1 MSDSRYLMLLLMGR
15 CRSKWERWNLWNEEL
30 DKMKVQL
37 AKEMWP
43 GILNGARDQVTAELT
58 EKLRAEVT
66 FQIRTETRKR
76 MEENGVI

>member
-1 MSDSRYLMLLLMGR
+1 M
-15 CRSKWERWNLWNEEL
+15 WNEEL

-66 FQIRTETRKR
+66 LQIRAETSER

>member
-1 MSDSRYLMLLLMGR
+1 MLLLMGR

>member
-1 MSDSRYLMLLLMGR
+1 MLLLMGR
-15 CRSKWERWNLWNEEL
+15 CRSKWERWKLWNEEL